1 MEWKRKRRPRV
12 LRGLSPRYIGW
23 KLETRI
29 CPVKTASAVPE
40 TSETAPKIDIQWILP
55 YDQ

>member
-1 MEWKRKRRPRV
+1 MSGPGARHVRLAGFV
-12 LRGLSPRYIGW
+12 QAIGR
-23 KLETRI
+23 T

-40 TSETAPKIDIQWILP
+40 TSETARQDDIQWILA